1 MDTIEVKSTE
11 KNTNIELHYNLWDS
25 EKNKIK
31 CLDIGIM
38 ANTKDAPYEIHFRI
52 PGKYKSKNIEDL
64 GKILIEKN
72 NICNNIFNCTVVVT
86 ARENSLFAT
95 AEKEENKEKFII
107 QPFTIQNDENI
118 DKNENNILIKL
129 RIKEEENFP
138 EYRKKYFRIRIKKF
152 DDIPFILKSTS
163 RSKLFES
170 SFEKNKILDFRMND
184 IKLLSPEISKQIKD
198 SGLKIKKVHFLYITD
213 FEKNIVFSNPEMK
226 IRAFERESW
235 KDYIETKTNEMIAYH
250 MTFKDDSQHTPIF
263 LLKMQEN
270 VSSIL
275 HIIVYAL
282 GVIGLAVLAN
292 RISSCLGF

>member
-1 MDTIEVKSTE
+1 METVEIKSTE
-11 KNTNIELHYNLWDS
+11 KNTSIELHYNLWDS

-38 ANTKDAPYEIHFRI
+38 ADTEDAPYEIHLKI
-52 PGKYKSKNIEDL
+52 PGKYKLENIEDL

-107 QPFTIQNDENI
+107 QPFTINNENI

-129 RIKEEENFP
+129 GIKKEENFLG
-138 EYRKKYFRIRIKKF
+138 YTKKYFRIRIKNF
-152 DDIPFILKSTS
+152 DDTPFILKSTS

-213 FEKNIVFSNPEMK
+213 FEKNIIFSSPEMK

-250 MTFKDDSQHTPIF
+250 MTFKDDSQHTLIF
-263 LLKMQEN
+263 LLKMQEK

-282 GVIGLAVLAN
+282 GVICLAVLAN
-292 RISSCLGF
+292 KISSCLGF

>member
-1 MDTIEVKSTE
+1 METVEVKSTE
-11 KNTNIELHYNLWDS
+11 KNTSIELHYNLWDS

-31 CLDIGIM
+31 YLDIGIM
-38 ANTKDAPYEIHFRI
+38 ADTKDVPYEIHLKI
-52 PGKYKSKNIEDL
+52 PGKYKSENIEDL

-107 QPFTIQNDENI
+107 QPFTIQNNENI

-129 RIKEEENFP
+129 EIKKEENFL
-138 EYRKKYFRIRIKKF
+138 EYKKKYFRIRIKNFNKV
-152 DDIPFILKSTS
+152 PFILESNSKS
-163 RSKLFES
+163 KFFES
-170 SFEKNKILDFRMND
+170 SFERNTVLDFRMND
-184 IKLLSPEISKQIKD
+184 IKLLSPEISKQLKD

-213 FEKNIVFSNPEMK
+213 FEKNIVFSNSEMK

-235 KDYIETKTNEMIAYH
+235 KDYIETTTNEMIAYH
-250 MTFKDDSQHTPIF
+250 MTFKEDPQYTPIF
-263 LLKMQEN
+263 LLKTQEKCSK
-270 VSSIL
+270 VSHIVIYTIVVLILSI
-275 HIIVYAL
+275 
-282 GVIGLAVLAN
+282 LAN